1 MIIIPGPASQILG
14 VEIAKLMKDAILSP
28 VNFKTFPDGE
38 LYVRIEKEL
47 KGEHVIIIQSTYP
60 PQDYHLMQ
68 LYQLIDAARAAEA
81 AKISVFVPYLAY
93 SRQDK
98 KFLNG
103 EPLSSKI
110 VCNTIESL
118 GANEIFFLDI
128 HSELILDFFTIP
140 THNLIALELFGKY
153 FKGLALSHP
162 LIVAPDKGALKKAQ
176 IAAQL
181 MNTDCTYIEKTRDR
195 YTGNITIDI
204 KEIDVKNRD
213 IILIDDIIST
223 GGTMVKTI
231 EMAKNQGANRIYA
244 ACSHPLLI
252 ENAKYRILQAGAT
265 EIIGTNS
272 VDSECAKISIA
283 PLFVEKF
290 TK

>member
-1 MIIIPGPASQILG
+1 
-14 VEIAKLMKDAILSP
+14 
-28 VNFKTFPDGE
+28 
-38 LYVRIEKEL
+38 
-47 KGEHVIIIQSTYP
+47 
-60 PQDYHLMQ
+60 
-68 LYQLIDAARAAEA
+68 
-81 AKISVFVPYLAY
+81 
-93 SRQDK
+93 
-98 KFLNG
+98 
-103 EPLSSKI
+103 
-110 VCNTIESL
+110 
-118 GANEIFFLDI
+118 
-128 HSELILDFFTIP
+128 
-140 THNLIALELFGKY
+140 
-153 FKGLALSHP
+153 